1 MKDVENDAQAIY
13 RIAKQMRP
21 ENKDTV
27 GEACIRDDTRKL
39 VFNEEAKRKRGNSI
53 MKGHKIL
60 KISFCGN
67 ICKTKKRKVPD
78 P

>member
-21 ENKDTV
+21 ENKDIV

-53 MKGHKIL
+53 M
-60 KISFCGN
+60 
-67 ICKTKKRKVPD
+67 
-78 P
+78 